1 MTCSYLFQVELYAA
15 ARLGQTEKEILQG
28 KIVEDD
34 NARMLA
40 RDFKHASVITVIV
53 AHVIDDRVV
62 VTKRLQHARI
72 AAVIKVGKLSAYL
85 RVRRFEAVDEESDLR
100 VRREIR
106 QEFFAVV
113 GNPGRL
119 RIQWAEVGEFHSEA
133 VSRQWSV
140 ERDGYVLQKA
150 VVRLKQQIS

>member
-1 MTCSYLFQVELYAA
+1 
-15 ARLGQTEKEILQG
+15 
-28 KIVEDD
+28 
-34 NARMLA
+34 MLA
-40 RDFKHASVITVIV
+40 GDFKYARVITVIV

-72 AAVIKVGKLSAYL
+72 AAVITVSKLIAYL

-106 QEFFAVV
+106 QEFFAVI

-119 RIQWAEVGEFHSEA
+119 RIQGAEVREFHNEA
-133 VSRQWSV
+133 VSSQWFL
-140 ERDGYVLQKA
+140 ELDAYVLQKA
-150 VVRLKQQIS
+150 VVRLKQRQSLFRQQVAA